1 MLVQSI
7 GKYYLKLAFS
17 REAILSTL
25 TNIDVKVIL
34 PLDLYSDRLLA
45 FIVMNEILINNSAI
59 LSFLISLI
67 VFANLRRNEGGS
79 K

>member
-1 MLVQSI
+1 MKWLDRLLVQSI

-34 PLDLYSDRLLA
+34 PLDLYSDRL
-45 FIVMNEILINNSAI
+45 
-59 LSFLISLI
+59 
-67 VFANLRRNEGGS
+67 
-79 K
+79 